1 MPTCLIAV
9 GGPLPHADTAGGGG
23 AALNDIWPMAP
34 VSVDAM
40 RRSASSSLRG
50 GTHGFASMRTLP
62 MFVLHMFSR
71 VSTLYTPTPTH
82 PPTRAHHMDKTKRS
96 HADAGDRCT
105 EQAIQSIIEWVT
117 DIIFCVT

>member
-1 MPTCLIAV
+1 MDPNPPPMGSSISPRSLIPRPELAPRLPGRGSHELTPDRSDPDKPEGPPMPTCLIAV

-50 GTHGFASMRTLP
+50 GTHG
-62 MFVLHMFSR
+62 
-71 VSTLYTPTPTH
+71 
-82 PPTRAHHMDKTKRS
+82 
-96 HADAGDRCT
+96 
-105 EQAIQSIIEWVT
+105 
-117 DIIFCVT
+117 